1 MEPSPARNR
10 LRADETSTFVPVAS
24 DPYFLLAAATIRSRL
39 ENSYKIPAAM
49 RTAMIPGPIRTLLFA
64 FMAIPSSFYRRG
76 PGAA

>member
-10 LRADETSTFVPVAS
+10 IRTDETSTFVPVAS
-24 DPYFLLAAATIRSRL
+24 DPYFSMAAATIRPRL

-49 RTAMIPGPIRTLLFA
+49 RTAMIPGPIKTLLA
-64 FMAIPSSFYRRG
+64 VFMAIPSFLYRRG